1 MQQILDFS
9 IIDETTVKLPRSI
22 CSFMKDNRDISI
34 EIIKLIENM
43 IQEKSTIKLNNEL
56 ISEMKNQNIT
66 LTNYIKEI
74 GDKYKSEIEH
84 LQSQQKQTCELINK
98 IEPNIMNN
106 LYIKMHEIN
115 KESERN
121 IELLINKNG
130 NTNISNIVEKIEKET
145 ENIINKTKNIINEII
160 PKQENENYKQYNDS
174 INKFSKEITSKIELY
189 KNNSI
194 SLETFNIILNEK
206 NKLLTQDIQTN
217 IIQYLNNLQNNIKN
231 TTEKT
236 EKHHEI
242 IEKELRQFLDQ
253 YKVSSKKGEF
263 SEQLLESLLSS
274 MFPQDEIINVTR
286 EGGKKCD
293 FELIRENRCKILIEN
308 KQYETINIPKHEV
321 QKFVSNIIDNNV
333 CGILLS
339 QKTGIAGRC
348 DFEIEIHNNLVLIY
362 LHNVNYDSNKI
373 HTAIDI
379 IDNLYPRLTE
389 LYTNDKFVISNVQI
403 NKINEEYIE
412 FIKQRNDI
420 VNDINNILTT
430 TIDKI
435 KKLEILSVNTIL
447 CNNFSDIKLK
457 NNKNNNTNYICK
469 KCNKNFAN
477 SKSLSN
483 HIRSCSNKEITINTS
498 NIIVDTKNDII
509 ETKNNEPVINI
520 EV

>member
-1 MQQILDFS
+1 
-9 IIDETTVKLPRSI
+9 
-22 CSFMKDNRDISI
+22 
-34 EIIKLIENM
+34 
-43 IQEKSTIKLNNEL
+43 
-56 ISEMKNQNIT
+56 
-66 LTNYIKEI
+66 
-74 GDKYKSEIEH
+74 
-84 LQSQQKQTCELINK
+84 
-98 IEPNIMNN
+98 
-106 LYIKMHEIN
+106 MHEIN

-145 ENIINKTKNIINEII
+145 ENIINKTKNIINDII

-194 SLETFNIILNEK
+194 SLETFNIVLNEK

-217 IIQYLNNLQNNIKN
+217 IIQYLNNVQNNIKN
-231 TTEKT
+231 STEKT

-242 IEKELRQFLDQ
+242 IEKQLTHFLDQ
-253 YKVSSKKGEF
+253 YKVSSKKGQF

-286 EGGKKCD
+286 DGERKCD

-308 KQYETINIPKHEV
+308 KQYESANIPKHEV

-457 NNKNNNTNYICK
+457 NNKNNNTSYICK

-498 NIIVDTKNDII
+498 NIIVDTKN
-509 ETKNNEPVINI
+509 NEPIICVDI
-520 EV
+520 

>member
-9 IIDETTVKLPRSI
+9 IIDETTVKLPKSI
-22 CSFMKDNRDISI
+22 CSFMKDNRDISL

-74 GDKYKSEIEH
+74 GYKYKSEIDH

-106 LYIKMHEIN
+106 LYIKMYEIN

-145 ENIINKTKNIINEII
+145 ENIINKTKNIINDII

-217 IIQYLNNLQNNIKN
+217 IIQYLNNVQNNIKN

-242 IEKELRQFLDQ
+242 IEKELKQFLDQ
-253 YKVSSKKGEF
+253 YKVSSKKGQF

-286 EGGKKCD
+286 EGERKCD

-308 KQYETINIPKHEV
+308 KQYESTNIPKHEV

-457 NNKNNNTNYICK
+457 NNKNNNTNYNCK

-483 HIRSCSNKEITINTS
+483 HIRSCSNKEIIINTS
-498 NIIVDTKNDII
+498 PNIIVDTKN
-509 ETKNNEPVINI
+509 NEQIINI

>member
-1 MQQILDFS
+1 
-9 IIDETTVKLPRSI
+9 
-22 CSFMKDNRDISI
+22 
-34 EIIKLIENM
+34 
-43 IQEKSTIKLNNEL
+43 
-56 ISEMKNQNIT
+56 
-66 LTNYIKEI
+66 
-74 GDKYKSEIEH
+74 
-84 LQSQQKQTCELINK
+84 
-98 IEPNIMNN
+98 
-106 LYIKMHEIN
+106 MHEIN

-145 ENIINKTKNIINEII
+145 ENIINKTKNIINDII

-217 IIQYLNNLQNNIKN
+217 IIQYLNNVQNNIKN

-242 IEKELRQFLDQ
+242 IEKQLTHFLDQ
-253 YKVSSKKGEF
+253 YKVSSKKGQF

-286 EGGKKCD
+286 EGERKCD

-308 KQYETINIPKHEV
+308 KQYESTNIPKHEV

-420 VNDINNILTT
+420 VNDINSILTA

-483 HIRSCSNKEITINTS
+483 HIRSCSNKEIIINTS
-498 NIIVDTKNDII
+498 PNIIVDTKDNII
-509 ETKNNEPVINI
+509 ETKDNEPIISI